1 MTIILAVIAVYML
14 SMLCIGYRAKK
25 SVKSSADFFIG
36 GSRFGAALT
45 AIAHQAAGLS
55 GWLFIAWSQQVAG
68 SGLGAIWTAF
78 SSGCGPWS

>member
-45 AIAHQAAGLS
+45 AIAHQAAGLPFDLS
-55 GWLFIAWSQQVAG
+55 IRMRLVDKIIAECKKMGRTVVVKYY
-68 SGLGAIWTAF
+68 
-78 SSGCGPWS
+78 